1 MSLDIVLGQS
11 IIAQQS
17 CARTSPEIII
27 LLEKCKREVRVK
39 DKVKVKGSIKIRDAC
54 KDLVLSNDQLRLVMQ
69 KLTDEINKG
78 LSKET
83 HDDAIVKCFTTYVQD
98 LPNGTEKGNFLA
110 LDLGGTNFRV
120 LLITLDRQNFDMKS
134 KIYAIPQSLMLG
146 TGTQLFDHI
155 AQCLALFV
163 KDLNLQN
170 EVLPLGFT
178 FSFPLTQHG
187 LTEGHLVRWTKGFN
201 CSGVIGEDVVA
212 LLEDAIS
219 RRKVKI
225 DVCAIL
231 NDTTGTLMSCAWK
244 NRNCR
249 IGLIVGTGS
258 NACYVEKTKNVQC
271 AIPGNYSTSKS
282 DMLINTEWGAFGEQ
296 DVLDFV
302 ITEFDRAIDENSI
315 NPNKQL
321 FEKMISGMYM
331 GELTRLVLE
340 KLVNA
345 GFLFGGKCPNDLRK
359 RGKFFTKYVSEIEN
373 DPKGRYTNCREVLA
387 ELGMRNVSD
396 QDCENVRYVC
406 SVVSRRAAHLVSAGI
421 AALLNKI
428 GENNVTV
435 GIDGSVY
442 RFHPHFHDLMT
453 VKINELQKYKFDLML
468 SEDGSGRG
476 AALVA
481 AVASQRR

>member
-1 MSLDIVLGQS
+1 MKTSTL
-11 IIAQQS
+11 S
-17 CARTSPEIII
+17 CSD
-27 LLEKCKREVRVK
+27 L
-39 DKVKVKGSIKIRDAC
+39 IKQEIRDAC
-54 KDLVLSNDQLRLVMQ
+54 KDLVLSDDQLRQVMQ
-69 KLTDEINKG
+69 ALDDEINKG
-78 LSKET
+78 LAKET

-178 FSFPLTQHG
+178 FSFPLTQYG
-187 LTEGHLVRWTKGFN
+187 LTEGHLVRWTKGFD
-201 CSGVIGEDVVA
+201 CSGVIGQDVVA

-219 RRKVKI
+219 RRRDVKI

-244 NRNCR
+244 NQNCR

-271 AIPGNYSTSKS
+271 AIPGNYDPNKPH
-282 DMLINTEWGAFGEQ
+282 MLINTEWGAFGENGA
-296 DVLDFV
+296 LDFV
-302 ITEFDRAIDENSI
+302 MTEFDRAIDENSI
-315 NPNKQL
+315 NRNKQL

-345 GFLFGGKCPNDLRK
+345 GLLFGGKCPSDLKK

-387 ELGMRNVSD
+387 ELGIRNVSD

-406 SVVSRRAAHLVSAGI
+406 SVVSRRAAHLSSAGI
-421 AALLNKI
+421 ATLLNKI
-428 GENNVTV
+428 GENNITV

-453 VKINELQKYKFDLML
+453 AKISELQKYKFDLML

>member
-1 MSLDIVLGQS
+1 M
-11 IIAQQS
+11 
-17 CARTSPEIII
+17 
-27 LLEKCKREVRVK
+27 
-39 DKVKVKGSIKIRDAC
+39 IKQEIRDVC
-54 KDLVLSNDQLRLVMQ
+54 KDLILSDDTLRTVMQ
-69 KLTDEINKG
+69 RLNDEMDKG
-78 LSKET
+78 LSKAT
-83 HDDAIVKCFTTYVQD
+83 HSQSVVKCFPTYVQD

-120 LLITLDRQNFDMKS
+120 LLITLDGQNFDMKS

-163 KDLNLQN
+163 KDLNLQDH
-170 EVLPLGFT
+170 VLPLGFT
-178 FSFPLTQHG
+178 FSFPLSQQG
-187 LTEGHLVRWTKGFN
+187 LTKGYLVRWTKGFN
-201 CSGVIGEDVVA
+201 CSGVVNEDVVA
-212 LLEDAIS
+212 LLEEAIA
-219 RRKVKI
+219 RRKDVKI

-249 IGLIVGTGS
+249 IGLIVGTGT
-258 NACYVEKTKNVQC
+258 NACYVEKTKN
-271 AIPGNYSTSKS
+271 IETLIEGNYAPNKPQ
-282 DMLINTEWGAFGEQ
+282 MLINIEWGAFGEAG
-296 DVLDFV
+296 VLDF
-302 ITEFDRAIDENSI
+302 ITTEFDRDIDSNSI
-315 NPNKQL
+315 NPSKQL

-340 KLVNA
+340 KIVNA
-345 GFLFGGKCPNDLRK
+345 GLLFGGKCPSDLKK

-373 DPKGRYTNCREVLA
+373 DPKGKYTNCREVLA
-387 ELGMRNVSD
+387 ELGARNVSD

-406 SVVSRRAAHLVSAGI
+406 SVVSRRAAHLASAGI
-421 AALLNKI
+421 STLLNKM

-453 VKINELQKYKFDLML
+453 EKISQLQNYKFDLML

-481 AVASQRR
+481 AVAAQKR